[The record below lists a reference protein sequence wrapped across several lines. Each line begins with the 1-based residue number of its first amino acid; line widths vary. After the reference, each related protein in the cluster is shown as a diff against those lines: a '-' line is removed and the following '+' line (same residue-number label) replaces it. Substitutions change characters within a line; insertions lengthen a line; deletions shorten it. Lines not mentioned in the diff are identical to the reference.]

1 MCTDVPR
8 TPESKN
14 KLTRQLN
21 SVNFWKRKEKK
32 VARSPVRSP
41 AKKVLQLH
49 LAVEISPPSRP
60 PSMST
65 NVESNRLRRVSWKK
79 GQKEKILL
87 EAFSSSSFSLVT
99 FFNPKKKI
107 LKSRPIFDIYQGQDL
122 VSPTF
127 PLREFFS
134 NDGFFTEVFDPF
146 SLILPMRCSKD
157 RF

>member
-1 MCTDVPR
+1 M
-8 TPESKN
+8 ESTTWVKETLAHIAFPVLKN
-14 KLTRQLN
+14 LQ
-21 SVNFWKRKEKK
+21 K
-32 VARSPVRSP
+32 V
-41 AKKVLQLH
+41 
-49 LAVEISPPSRP
+49 
-60 PSMST
+60 
-65 NVESNRLRRVSWKK
+65 KK
-79 GQKEKILL
+79 GQQEKNLL
-87 EAFSSSSFSLVT
+87 EAFSSSFSSLVT

-157 RF
+157 KF